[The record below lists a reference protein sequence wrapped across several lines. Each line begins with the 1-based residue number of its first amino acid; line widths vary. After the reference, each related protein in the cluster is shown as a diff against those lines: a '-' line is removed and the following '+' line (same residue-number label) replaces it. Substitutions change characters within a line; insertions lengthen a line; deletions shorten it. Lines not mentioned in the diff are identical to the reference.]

1 MAKQN
6 SISGSAELGWMQND
20 LMIRRAG
27 YSIVLFMVIVV
38 GGWMAFAPIE
48 SAALAPGIIQVQ
60 GKRKPIQHLAGGIV
74 SEIRVSSVD
83 VVEKGQLLA
92 TWDATRDR
100 AEREILRGRILNTL
114 ATIDRLKAE
123 RDDLPEINFSPEV
136 SDVFSED
143 SRARAAMDSERS
155 LFSVRLADRLGEEA
169 VITSQIAGFQALK
182 QSKTTIFDS
191 VSAEIDDL
199 KVLLADGY
207 VDKMRIRELE
217 RSKAQILGE
226 INELSVSIEKSLLNI
241 TQLKKKFKTQVVDD
255 LTEHVEGLFDV
266 KQQYAAVD
274 DRVTRA
280 SIEAPVAGVLLDLQ
294 LNTIGGVVRPGET
307 LMEIVPQRE
316 SLVVEARISPMDID
330 RVRLGQTAEVRL
342 SVFKDAYTI
351 SGELTKL
358 APDRVVDEQ
367 SGIPYYAGEVNLF
380 EADLPLLQG
389 ASLVPGMPA
398 EVIIKTGERT
408 MFGYIF
414 SPLNRLFSRALI
426 ED

>member
-1 MAKQN
+1 M
-6 SISGSAELGWMQND
+6 
-20 LMIRRAG
+20 
-27 YSIVLFMVIVV
+27 
-38 GGWMAFAPIE
+38 
-48 SAALAPGIIQVQ
+48 
-60 GKRKPIQHLAGGIV
+60 
-74 SEIRVSSVD
+74 
-83 VVEKGQLLA
+83 
-92 TWDATRDR
+92 
-100 AEREILRGRILNTL
+100 
-114 ATIDRLKAE
+114 
-123 RDDLPEINFSPEV
+123 
-136 SDVFSED
+136 
-143 SRARAAMDSERS
+143 
-155 LFSVRLADRLGEEA
+155 
-169 VITSQIAGFQALK
+169 
-182 QSKTTIFDS
+182 
-191 VSAEIDDL
+191 
-199 KVLLADGY
+199 
-207 VDKMRIRELE
+207 
-217 RSKAQILGE
+217 
-226 INELSVSIEKSLLNI
+226 
-241 TQLKKKFKTQVVDD
+241 
-255 LTEHVEGLFDV
+255 
-266 KQQYAAVD
+266 
-274 DRVTRA
+274 
-280 SIEAPVAGVLLDLQ
+280 AGVLLDLQ

-414 SPLNRLFSRALI
+414 SPINRLFSRALI

>member
-1 MAKQN
+1 M
-6 SISGSAELGWMQND
+6 
-20 LMIRRAG
+20 
-27 YSIVLFMVIVV
+27 
-38 GGWMAFAPIE
+38 
-48 SAALAPGIIQVQ
+48 
-60 GKRKPIQHLAGGIV
+60 
-74 SEIRVSSVD
+74 
-83 VVEKGQLLA
+83 
-92 TWDATRDR
+92 
-100 AEREILRGRILNTL
+100 
-114 ATIDRLKAE
+114 
-123 RDDLPEINFSPEV
+123 
-136 SDVFSED
+136 
-143 SRARAAMDSERS
+143 
-155 LFSVRLADRLGEEA
+155 
-169 VITSQIAGFQALK
+169 
-182 QSKTTIFDS
+182 
-191 VSAEIDDL
+191 
-199 KVLLADGY
+199 
-207 VDKMRIRELE
+207 
-217 RSKAQILGE
+217 GE

-255 LTEHVEGLFDV
+255 LTERVEGLFDL

-414 SPLNRLFSRALI
+414 SPINRLFSRALI